1 MYEVKL
7 CMSCG
12 EILRNGVTQC
22 NYCGSSNL
30 STEINKYNFNFDEY
44 ETIKKISSNADF
56 ILSMFK
62 LKCSD
67 PIEYQFKLS
76 QAANIV
82 KCPKCGS
89 TNITTGQR
97 GWSIVTGLIGSGG
110 AVNRCAN
117 CGYKWKP

>member
-1 MYEVKL
+1 MW
-7 CMSCG
+7 
-12 EILRNGVTQC
+12 Q
-22 NYCGSSNL
+22 
-30 STEINKYNFNFDEY
+30 NFDEY
-44 ETIKKISSNADF
+44 KAIKKISSNADF

-82 KCPKCGS
+82 KCPNCGS